1 MKGVICRFDTCV
13 NITMGAYSV
22 KIVEVVAI
30 R

>member
-1 MKGVICRFDTCV
+1 MRVIYRFDTCV